1 MEKKYFSWSRFPV
14 RFLKAI
20 LSSKATPICARP
32 DKYYDDVDML
42 CPYMDD
48 VAEWPNSHFVRRYR
62 REIEDYFLPEGN
74 HLNEIAGRLER
85 KNYGGIAPGEPEDIL
100 MELRHQKL
108 SNTIIDAYRVE
119 LLKVGMDTDDG
130 WEPATDFTQPFT
142 FDLLAS
148 SACKV
153 SLYPYQE
160 EAVEAMKRH
169 FLDEDKSA
177 GILVMPTGS
186 GKTMTSVY
194 FLLREMASRG
204 YEIIWLAHRFMLV
217 EQAAGVFYRLSPLV
231 KEGSDNT
238 LDTFTMTCVSGKHAS
253 SHALSKKDDLV
264 VGTVQSLCR
273 QTKYITK
280 PLKKKVIIVVDEAH
294 HTTAPSYRRVIEAIR
309 KKCPTAKLLGLTAT
323 PVKYTEKGTAALMEY
338 FDNTIIYSVPMSKL
352 IADGTLAK
360 PINIRRETNVDIET
374 RIDEEEMKRIRRRGE
389 LTEATIDLI
398 AKTNERNDVIVD
410 EYVKNQGKYGK
421 TIIFALNGYHCGVLD
436 DALRKRGVKC
446 GYVYTWNDE
455 KENQNVID
463 RFRDNNHKNAKGEDD
478 HIDVLINI
486 NILTEGSDIPDIET
500 VFLTRPTGS
509 DTLLMQMIGR
519 GMRGVGCGGTETVN
533 IVDFCDK
540 WSSFTRW
547 LNPKFIT
554 EGEGELPEPVSRPSE
569 PPELIPMEL
578 IIAVM
583 RGIKY
588 GNLQVTAH
596 EASLPI
602 GWYNVID
609 EEGND
614 EKVIVFA
621 SQEDGYNAMKANED
635 MLKMAGDFDGAEL
648 AKEYFTGFGLTP
660 DPDDLVD
667 VANFV
672 SDMGKFPELQTFAQ
686 RDEIDP
692 GILAA
697 KFNGELLPM
706 VTTKERISEIYR
718 EHRNLI
724 DSLYGNR
731 DYYERRIV
739 DFMMYPKGV
748 VPLGTRVEEV
758 EREFYK
764 LDNEPFGESL
774 EEILTEVITE
784 QKSVLGENYRR
795 PTIAWT
801 DKPYK
806 SYFAQYNWAIDHIKV
821 NELLNSKSVSKDV
834 MKFLVYHEC
843 LHQLYHGHGKE
854 FRKLEHLY
862 PDFTEHEHFLDYM
875 FVDFYRE
882 KAM

>member
-1 MEKKYFSWSRFPV
+1 MKEKYFNWSRFPV
-14 RFLKAI
+14 RFLKAV
-20 LSSKATPICARP
+20 LSSEATPISARP
-32 DKYYDDVDML
+32 NSYYDDADFL

-48 VAEWPNSHFVRRYR
+48 VAEWPNTHFVYKYR

-74 HLNEIAGRLER
+74 HLVDIARRLEK
-85 KNYGGIAPGEPEDIL
+85 KNYGGIKVGEPEDIL
-100 MELRHQKL
+100 MDLRRQKL
-108 SNTIIDAYRVE
+108 TNTIIDAYRTE
-119 LLKVGMDTDDG
+119 LLKVGMDADDD
-130 WEPATDFTQPFT
+130 WEPATDFTKPFT

-148 SACKV
+148 SILNV

-160 EAVEAMKRH
+160 EAVTAMKKH
-169 FLDEDKSA
+169 FIEENKSA

-186 GKTMTSVY
+186 GKTLTSVY

-231 KEGSDNT
+231 KEGNSDAP
-238 LDTFTMTCVSGKHAS
+238 DTMTMTCVSGKHAS

-273 QTKYITK
+273 KTKYITK
-280 PLKKKVIIVVDEAH
+280 PLKEKVIIVVDEAH
-294 HTTAPSYRRVIEAIR
+294 HTIAPSYRRIIEDIR
-309 KKCPTAKLLGLTAT
+309 KKRPNAKLLGLTAT
-323 PVKYTEKGTAALMEY
+323 PVKYTDKGTAALMDY
-338 FDNTIIYSVPMSKL
+338 FDNNIIYSVPMSKL
-352 IADGTLAK
+352 IADGTLAQ

-436 DALRKRGVKC
+436 YELKRRGVKC
-446 GYVYTWNDE
+446 GYVYTLNDD
-455 KENQNVID
+455 KENQEIIQ
-463 RFRDNNHKNAKGEDD
+463 RFKDNNRPD

-486 NILTEGSDIPDIET
+486 NILTEGSDIPNIET

-519 GMRGVGCGGTETVN
+519 GMRGVGCGGTKTVN

-547 LNPKFIT
+547 LNPKFLL
-554 EGEGELPEPVSRPSE
+554 EGEGELPEPVPRQSE

-578 IIAVM
+578 VIAVM

-588 GNLQVTAH
+588 GNVQVKAH

-602 GWYNVID
+602 GWYNVFD

-621 SQEDGYNAMKANED
+621 SQEEGYRAMKED
-635 MLKMAGDFDGAEL
+635 EEAFADASGRDFDGIEMSL
-648 AKEYFTGFGLTP
+648 QYFKGFGLEP
-660 DPDDLVD
+660 NPDDLVD
-667 VANFV
+667 IANYTR
-672 SDMGKFPELQTFAQ
+672 DAGRFPEFQTFAE
-686 RDEIDP
+686 RDVIDP
-692 GILAA
+692 GELAT
-697 KFNGELLPM
+697 KFNNERLPM
-706 VTTKERISEIYR
+706 VDTKERIGKIYAN
-718 EHRNLI
+718 HRNLI
-724 DSLYGNR
+724 DNLFGNR

-748 VPLGTRVEEV
+748 VPIGTRIEEV
-758 EREFYK
+758 ERTVYK
-764 LDNEPFGESL
+764 LDDEPFASSL
-774 EEILTEVITE
+774 DTILSEVIAE
-784 QKSVLGENYRR
+784 QTKVLGKDFKR
-795 PTIAWT
+795 PIIDWT
-801 DKPYK
+801 DKTYR
-806 SYFAQYNWAIDHIKV
+806 SYFAQYDATLNHIKV
-821 NELLNSKSVSKDV
+821 NMILNSKSVPRDV

-843 LHQLYHGHGKE
+843 LHQLIHGHGDQ
-854 FRKLEHLY
+854 FRKLERMY
-862 PDFTEHEHFLDYM
+862 PNVEEHEHFLDYT
-875 FVDFYRE
+875 FSDFYRE